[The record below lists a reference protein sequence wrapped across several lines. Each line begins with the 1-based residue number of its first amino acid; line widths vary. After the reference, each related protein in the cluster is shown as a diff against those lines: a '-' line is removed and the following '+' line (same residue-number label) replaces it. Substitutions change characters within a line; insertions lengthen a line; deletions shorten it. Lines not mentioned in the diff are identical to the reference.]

1 MDLKSGALTWKEN
14 FGEGKLVELF
24 PFRGKGYLGKSLY
37 KACSL
42 QKSSLLK
49 ESQYKKQKTKNQ
61 KPKTKTFSIEAKL
74 SIDTKK
80 TPN

>member
-1 MDLKSGALTWKEN
+1 VDLKSGALIWKEN

-61 KPKTKTFSIEAKL
+61 KPKTKNQNLLYRSKAIYR
-74 SIDTKK
+74 
-80 TPN
+80 P